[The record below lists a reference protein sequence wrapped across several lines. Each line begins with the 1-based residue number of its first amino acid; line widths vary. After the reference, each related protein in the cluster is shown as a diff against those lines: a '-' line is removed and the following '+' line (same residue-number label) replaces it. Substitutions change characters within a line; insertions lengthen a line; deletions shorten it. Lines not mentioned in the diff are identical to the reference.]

1 MSETFHGAAGCR
13 DIFDTLSS
21 VTVDWLVT
29 NDAEGIRQDR
39 VAFDKQVEDLLQQLQ
54 PSRGGM
60 FTNENSVNDMSTML
74 STDNFAF
81 GEMLSYAAQWPD
93 FTDTTFNDMG
103 LGFITEAGFNS
114 GSYTLM

>member
-1 MSETFHGAAGCR
+1 MSETFPGAAGCR
-13 DIFDTLSS
+13 DVFDTHSS

-29 NDAEGIRQDR
+29 NDAEKVRQDR
-39 VAFDKQVEDLLQQLQ
+39 VEFEKQVEDLLQQLQ

-81 GEMLSYAAQWPD
+81 SEMLNSAAQWPNFQD
-93 FTDTTFNDMG
+93 MNFSDLDSDPMTGTEFNLRNYTFM
-103 LGFITEAGFNS
+103 
-114 GSYTLM
+114 